1 MRLTGL
7 PSLSICILTY
17 FLAPCLAAEEFVWT
31 FAVSGDSRNCGD
43 VVMPAIARGAET
55 NQAAFYWHL
64 GDFRAIYRFDQ
75 DYAQIH
81 KPAHPQD
88 ALSISTY
95 LASAWQDFI
104 DDQLSSFGKTPVY
117 LAFGNHELIPPLTR
131 PQLIAQFADWLD
143 APAIRQQRLRDDPH
157 DHTVKGY
164 YHWME
169 DGIDF
174 ITMDNASPDE
184 FDQLQMGWIESVLS
198 HDAEDTSVRAVIAGM
213 HEALPN
219 SLSAD
224 HSMNQSA
231 QGTQSGERVYGWL
244 LDFKKKSG
252 KPVYVLAS
260 HSHFYMDGI
269 FNTDYWRAH
278 GGVLPGWIIGT
289 AGAERRALPA
299 DANEANEAKAH
310 VYGYLLATVTGN
322 KENPVHFQFKQLS
335 ESDVPADVTRRF
347 TPEFVHSC
355 WIGNP

>member
-1 MRLTGL
+1 M
-7 PSLSICILTY
+7 
-17 FLAPCLAAEEFVWT
+17 AAQEFVWK

-43 VVMPAIARGAET
+43 VVMPAIARGAEA
-55 NQAAFYWHL
+55 NYAAFYWHL

-81 KPAHPQD
+81 KPVHPQD
-88 ALSISTY
+88 PLLISAY
-95 LASAWQDFI
+95 LAGAWQDFI
-104 DDQLSSFGKTPVY
+104 DNQLGLFGKTPVY
-117 LAFGNHELIPPLTR
+117 LAFGNHELIPPMTR
-131 PQLIAQFADWLD
+131 PELIAEFADWLD
-143 APAIRQQRLRDDPH
+143 APAIREQRLRDNPH

-164 YHWME
+164 YHWIQN
-169 DGIDF
+169 GIDF
-174 ITMDNASPDE
+174 ITLDNASPDE
-184 FDQLQMGWIESVLS
+184 FDRPQMRWIQEVLNR
-198 HDAEDTSVRAVIAGM
+198 AATDTNVRAVIAGM

-231 QGTQSGERVYGWL
+231 QGTQSGEQVYGWL

-269 FNTDYWRAH
+269 FDTEYWRAH

-289 AGAERRALPA
+289 AGAERYTLPP
-299 DANEANEAKAH
+299 DANEAREAKAH
-310 VYGYLLATVTGN
+310 VYGYLLATVTGD
-322 KENPVHFQFKQLS
+322 KENPVSFEFKQLS
-335 ESDVPADVTRRF
+335 ESDVPEDVTRRF
-347 TPEFVHSC
+347 TTEFVHSC